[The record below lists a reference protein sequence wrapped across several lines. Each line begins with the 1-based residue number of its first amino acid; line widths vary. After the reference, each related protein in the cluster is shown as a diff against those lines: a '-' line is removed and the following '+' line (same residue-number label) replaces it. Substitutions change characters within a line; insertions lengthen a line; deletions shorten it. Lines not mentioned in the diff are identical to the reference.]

1 MRRLRR
7 RDQGVLRF
15 TKPGLARAATDKG
28 RSYWRTTGPH
38 CGPSSN
44 FFRRG
49 PANILRNAPSS
60 KRQHALFRREQLRS
74 PQRWWRAHRT
84 GLFVRLVPIRHLG
97 QKDNNSQHR
106 EKAIVC
112 DGQRTMALIT
122 VMARLRV
129 AVPQELPGRANAPAV
144 PSLVQYADDFSLP
157 HKVGLGSYTH
167 NVETSGIGQLTG
179 NFLGGVKL
187 QSIESGVRYYPARD
201 STGPDSR
208 PALLV
213 FVYEVQRHDTRI

>member
-1 MRRLRR
+1 M
-7 RDQGVLRF
+7 VES
-15 TKPGLARAATDKG
+15 PP
-28 RSYWRTTGPH
+28 TG
-38 CGPSSN
+38 
-44 FFRRG
+44 
-49 PANILRNAPSS
+49 
-60 KRQHALFRREQLRS
+60 
-74 PQRWWRAHRT
+74 W
-84 GLFVRLVPIRHLG
+84 FVRLVPIRHQG
-97 QKDNNSQHR
+97 KKTNNSEHR

-167 NVETSGIGQLTG
+167 NVETSILGFGHLTG
-179 NFLGGVKL
+179 NFQGGVKL
-187 QSIESGVRYYPARD
+187 PSIESGGRYSHTARD

-213 FVYEVQRHDTRI
+213 FVYEVQRHDTRIGFA